1 MYLLNVS
8 YTKPL
13 EEVTAHFPTHAAWV
27 KQYIDA
33 GIFIFAGPKKSKLG
47 GVIGVKSI
55 DKNKLMDLI
64 SEDSYV
70 KNDVAEYQ
78 VIDLDCK
85 HALPELELLKT
96 I

>member
-1 MYLLNVS
+1 MYLLIVS

-13 EEVTAHFPTHAAWV
+13 EEVTPHFSTHLDWV

-33 GIFIFAGPKKSKLG
+33 GIFLFVGPKKSKLG

-55 DKNKLMDLI
+55 DRNKLKSIL
-64 SEDSYV
+64 SEDSFV

-78 VIDLDCK
+78 IVDFDCK
-85 HALPELELLKT
+85 HTASEFDLLKT
-96 I
+96 A